1 MKDENMAA
9 SAGHA
14 RRYLFVI
21 KNVQFLYSHFW
32 RIAEAIQAAGWEVW
46 VVADCNVDP
55 QRVLDAGMRIVPVP
69 APGGFWNVAGELR
82 ALYLRYRAMRRIR
95 PDIAHFVTLKVAL
108 PCGILA
114 RLAGVPSVLIA
125 VTGMGTAFTL
135 DGPVYMAIRRAVLMG
150 LKFVFGQRNAVLA
163 VENSDDER
171 YLIERGVV
179 RADRSVVIPG
189 AGIDISEITPT
200 KWIGSTPIVLCAAR
214 LIYPKGIATLFDAAR
229 ILKKRG
235 IQFEVWLAGDID
247 PEYPL
252 SLSLAEVKQAESDAP
267 VRWLGRRSDMESLL
281 QQCCICC
288 LPTYR
293 EGLPRFLVEASAAG
307 RPIVATRVP
316 GCSDVVEE
324 GRSGLL
330 VPPRDPLALANSLER
345 LILDS
350 AERERLGEGAR
361 RVFEER
367 FSSDHVLE
375 AFDKCYKVLDQPLV
389 LCSQGAAAV
398 ALEGVSEG

>member
-1 MKDENMAA
+1 MRNENLIA
-9 SAGHA
+9 SSGRA

-32 RIAEAIQAAGWEVW
+32 RLAEAIQSAGWEVW

-55 QRVLDAGMRIVPVP
+55 QRVLDAGMIIVPVP
-69 APGGFWNVAGELR
+69 APGGFWNVVGELQ
-82 ALYLRYRAMRRIR
+82 ALYLRYRAMRTVR

-108 PCGILA
+108 PCGVLA
-114 RLAGVPSVLIA
+114 RLVGVPSVLYA

-135 DGPVYMAIRRAVLMG
+135 DGLVYMAIRRAVLMG
-150 LKFVFGQRNAVLA
+150 LKYVFGHRNAVLA

-171 YLIERGVV
+171 YLIKCGVV

-189 AGIDISEITPT
+189 AGIDLFEITPT
-200 KWIGSTPIVLCAAR
+200 KWVGTTPIILCAAR
-214 LIYPKGIATLFDAAR
+214 MIYPKGITTLFDAAR

-235 IQFEVWLAGDID
+235 VHFEVWLAGGID
-247 PEYPL
+247 QEYPL
-252 SLSLAEVKQAESDAP
+252 SLSLAEVRQAESDAP
-267 VRWLGRRSDMESLL
+267 VHWLGHRSDMENLL

-288 LPTYR
+288 LPTFR
-293 EGLPRFLVEASAAG
+293 EGLPRVLVEASAAG
-307 RPIVATRVP
+307 RPIIATRVP

-324 GRSGLL
+324 GKSGFL
-330 VPPRDPLALANSLER
+330 VPPRDPTALANSLER

-350 AERERLGEGAR
+350 ARRELMGEGAR

-367 FSSDHVLE
+367 FSTSHVLE
-375 AFDKCYKVLDQPLV
+375 AFNRCYKILGQPLV
-389 LCSQGAAAV
+389 LRSQTAV
-398 ALEGVSEG
+398 TSALNGVSEG

>member
-125 VTGMGTAFTL
+125 VTGSLCLGKGMLFWQWKTRMTRDTL
-135 DGPVYMAIRRAVLMG
+135 SS
-150 LKFVFGQRNAVLA
+150 
-163 VENSDDER
+163 VEWCGR
-171 YLIERGVV
+171 
-179 RADRSVVIPG
+179 
-189 AGIDISEITPT
+189 
-200 KWIGSTPIVLCAAR
+200 
-214 LIYPKGIATLFDAAR
+214 IA
-229 ILKKRG
+229 
-235 IQFEVWLAGDID
+235 
-247 PEYPL
+247 PL
-252 SLSLAEVKQAESDAP
+252 S
-267 VRWLGRRSDMESLL
+267 
-281 QQCCICC
+281 
-288 LPTYR
+288 YR
-293 EGLPRFLVEASAAG
+293 EQVSIFLRSH
-307 RPIVATRVP
+307 R
-316 GCSDVVEE
+316 
-324 GRSGLL
+324 RSGL
-330 VPPRDPLALANSLER
+330 AR
-345 LILDS
+345 LRSYYVRLD
-350 AERERLGEGAR
+350 
-361 RVFEER
+361 
-367 FSSDHVLE
+367 
-375 AFDKCYKVLDQPLV
+375 
-389 LCSQGAAAV
+389 
-398 ALEGVSEG
+398 